1 MRSTVH
7 RVAAMVLLLGA
18 NPVISQLQMPMPC
31 TPNSDCTFERKT
43 PLADGTVKTEEVKG
57 RCVLR
62 VGSGTGEQVSQLQ
75 PPGKHHVFNAMLG
88 RPGIFSVTGANV
100 SHRKK

>member
-7 RVAAMVLLLGA
+7 RVAALVLLLGA
-18 NPVISQLQMPMPC
+18 NPVISQLQMRMPC
-31 TPNSDCTFERKT
+31 TPNNDCTFERKI
-43 PLADGTVKTEEVKG
+43 PLADDTIETEEVKG

-75 PPGKHHVFNAMLG
+75 PLG
-88 RPGIFSVTGANV
+88 
-100 SHRKK
+100 